1 MKTVKPGGLLV
12 LGEPFKLKEPDAAY
26 VQVEPDFALGMVTH
40 AENVSIAQ
48 QAGLTL
54 LYAIVGNQDDW
65 DRYEGLRLACRRA
78 VCRRTLRR
86 PRRTGDTGAPACQ
99 IQHVPELGARTVNW
113 GIYVFRAP

>member
-48 QAGLTL
+48 QSGLDP
-54 LYAIVGNQDDW
+54 APRHRWQPG
-65 DRYEGLRLACRRA
+65 RLGS
-78 VCRRTLRR
+78 L
-86 PRRTGDTGAPACQ
+86 
-99 IQHVPELGARTVNW
+99 
-113 GIYVFRAP
+113 